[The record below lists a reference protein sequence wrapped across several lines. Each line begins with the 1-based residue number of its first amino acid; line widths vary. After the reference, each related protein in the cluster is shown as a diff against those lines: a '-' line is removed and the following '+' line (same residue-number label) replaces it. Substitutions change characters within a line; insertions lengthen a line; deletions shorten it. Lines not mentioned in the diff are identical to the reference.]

1 MKDSKLYVIL
11 FTFIISFIFV
21 FILALANELTKE
33 KVKINEELFQRK
45 AILSAMGIE
54 YKDDNDAY
62 NIFNEKIKVKKVN
75 GIELYTSNVDG
86 NDVYAVIFVGNGLW
100 STIRGVLAVDKNLT
114 EIVGIDFITQSET
127 PGLGG
132 RIEEKWFK
140 DQFRFEKIKDGKIH
154 MIIGGIGKGDFDHEN
169 GEFEAIT
176 GATRTSESVALML
189 NKYLSILKDLL
200 GGDLNE

>member
-1 MKDSKLYVIL
+1 MKDSKLYVVL

-45 AILSAMGIE
+45 AILSAMGIDFNNDE
-54 YKDDNDAY
+54 EAYKLY
-62 NIFNEKIKVKKVN
+62 NEKIKVSTKNGINIYESNVN
-75 GIELYTSNVDG
+75 GK
-86 NDVYAVIFVGNGLW
+86 DVYAVIFVGNGLW

-140 DQFRFEKIKDGKIH
+140 DQFRFEKIKDGKIQ
-154 MIIGGIGKGDFDHEN
+154 MIIGGTGKGDYDHEN

-176 GATRTSESVALML
+176 GATRTSESVANML
-189 NKYLSILKDLL
+189 NKYLTILKDLL
-200 GGDLNE
+200 GGELK

>member
-1 MKDSKLYVIL
+1 MKDSKLYVVL
-11 FTFIISFIFV
+11 FTFIVSFIFV

-54 YKDDNDAY
+54 FKNDKEAYKLFD
-62 NIFNEKIKVKKVN
+62 EKVKIEKVKDIDVYKSNVN
-75 GIELYTSNVDG
+75 GEY
-86 NDVYAVIFVGNGLW
+86 VYAVIFVGNGLW
-100 STIRGVLAVDKNLT
+100 STIRGVLAVNKDLT

-132 RIEEKWFK
+132 RIEESWFK
-140 DQFRFEKIKDGKIH
+140 EQFRFEKIKDGKIK
-154 MIIGGIGKGDFDHEN
+154 MIIGGTGKGDYNHEN

-176 GATRTSESVALML
+176 GATRTSESVANML
-189 NKYLSILKDLL
+189 NKYLSIVKDLL
-200 GGDLNE
+200 GGELQ